1 MIAREILTSD
11 LEFTII
17 LKMTRQFYTFYKF
30 YPGTNIETVFVC
42 FRWVATTRASTP
54 SQKENVVD
62 DRNIAEVNSNRL
74 ETDLDTAIKTRSP
87 ETFAKSL
94 VKRRMIDHHQDR
106 PIAPIL
112 DRLTTRV
119 NQTLLDAPDPP
130 TNLENSRTTSG

>member
-42 FRWVATTRASTP
+42 FRWVATTRVKTP
-54 SQKENVVD
+54 SLKENVVD
-62 DRNIAEVNSNRL
+62 DQITVEASSSRL
-74 ETDLDTAIKTRSP
+74 ETDLEIAIRRRSP
-87 ETFAKSL
+87 EIFVRSL
-94 VKRRMIDHHQDR
+94 SKRRMIDHHQDHL
-106 PIAPIL
+106 IAPTL

-119 NQTLLDAPDPP
+119 NQTLPDAPDPP
-130 TNLENSRTTSG
+130 TNLGNSRTKSG